1 MSVIMFDSVDT
12 PLLPAGNFAYAGY
25 VDGRFANYDAIRARF
40 PKAHVLSIAVFA
52 SDDADCL
59 DIETGD
65 ATPAEA
71 AAWVARQFLRG
82 VKRPCLYSSAS
93 VMAEINAA
101 MRLAGIPRNTL
112 RLWSAHYTFQSHI
125 CGPSSCGGMD
135 MDADGTQWTDRS
147 GGINLDESVLLDS
160 FFGGA
165 PAVPSLT
172 PEEMTSIMNQL
183 PVLSLG
189 ASDTKLP
196 HFYVRRVQS
205 ILNGVY
211 GATLKVDGEYGPAS
225 VSAVRTLIQER
236 YGLAKDGIV
245 GPDTWSKLIAG

>member
-1 MSVIMFDSVDT
+1 MSIVMFDSVDT

-25 VDGRFANYDAIRARF
+25 VDGRFANYNAIRARF

-52 SDDADCL
+52 RDDAECL

-65 ATPAEA
+65 ATPAQA
-71 AAWVARQFLRG
+71 AGWVARQFLRG
-82 VKRPCLYSSAS
+82 VSRPCLYSSAS
-93 VMAEINAA
+93 VMHEIIAA
-101 MRLAGIPRNTL
+101 LKLAGIPRNTL
-112 RLWSAHYTFQSHI
+112 RLWSAHYTFTSHV
-125 CGPSSCGGMD
+125 CGPSSCGEMGT
-135 MDADGTQWTDRS
+135 DADGTQWTDRS
-147 GGINLDESVLLDS
+147 GGINLDESVLRDD

-165 PAVPSLT
+165 PVLPSLT
-172 PEEMTSIMNQL
+172 PEEMTAIMNAL
-183 PVLSLG
+183 PVLSPG

-211 GATLKVDGEYGPAS
+211 GATLKIDGEYGPSS
-225 VSAVRTLIQER
+225 VAAVRSLIQER